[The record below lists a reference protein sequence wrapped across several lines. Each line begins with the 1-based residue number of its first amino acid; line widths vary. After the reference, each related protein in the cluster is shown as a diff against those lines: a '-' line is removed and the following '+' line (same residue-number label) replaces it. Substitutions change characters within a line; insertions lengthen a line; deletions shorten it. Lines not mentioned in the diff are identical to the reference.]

1 MLARAPRHARRSVHV
16 LTVFVGG
23 AVGFVGYTASAQPK
37 ATGELW
43 RQSMSMEMRGMQMPG
58 QTSEV
63 CVPKGKE
70 KESAG
75 LAGRSDCRIYDT
87 QQSGTRFAAK
97 FECRGKEPMSGSM
110 ETIQE
115 GDRIR
120 GTMTVQSDGEKMTM
134 RYDMQRL
141 GKACEVPQAP
151 PVVAA
156 APSVPG
162 KGMCATMDEQL
173 LKEPQRVGELAM
185 HYVGKSASCG
195 APPQNKTF
203 CSVVNSPVG
212 YLELKRGEA
221 QVESMKAGGGIDAET
236 LAQLG
241 MPLADSMRTCG
252 LGSGPEAVA
261 KLVASLQPGAR
272 EKGAWDFLVLE
283 GDEASQAFLR
293 DTAKAQCSGRSFT
306 TAREPRYQGLCGP
319 YGLQLVRGDVAAAR
333 ELAIA
338 ARGGAEDSGT
348 GAAAA
353 SSGETPPP
361 AEEAPSATKD
371 LLKKGRGVLRGILGG
386 P

>member
-1 MLARAPRHARRSVHV
+1 MLAREPRPARRFVLV
-16 LTVFVGG
+16 LTVSLVG
-23 AVGFVGYTASAQPK
+23 ASSLVASTASAQPK
-37 ATGELW
+37 APGELW
-43 RQSMSMEMRGMQMPG
+43 RHTMSMEMQGMQMPG

-97 FECRGKEPMSGSM
+97 FECRGKEPMRGSM

-120 GTMTVQSDGEKMTM
+120 GTMSMESDGEKMTM

-141 GKACEVPQAP
+141 GTACEVPQAP

-162 KGMCATMDEQL
+162 KSMCEMMDEQL
-173 LKEPQRVGELAM
+173 VKEPQSIGQLTM
-185 HYVGKSASCG
+185 HYVGKGASCG
-195 APPQNKTF
+195 TPPQNKTF
-203 CSVVNSPVG
+203 CSAVNSPVG

-221 QVESMKAGGGIDAET
+221 QVEAMKAGGGIDAET
-236 LAQLG
+236 LTQLG
-241 MPLADSMRTCG
+241 MPLADSMRACG

-261 KLVASLQPGAR
+261 KMVASLQPRAR

-283 GDEASQAFLR
+283 GDETSQAFLR

-306 TAREPRYQGLCGP
+306 TAREPRYEGLCGP

-333 ELAIA
+333 ELAVA
-338 ARGGAEDSGT
+338 ARGGAGGSG
-348 GAAAA
+348 GAAAGA
-353 SSGETPPP
+353 PSETPPP
-361 AEEAPSATKD
+361 ADEAPSATKD